1 MIIIGI
7 DPGIAR
13 VGWGI
18 IRTQDSVSG
27 LRILNVG
34 CFETPKSNSNQD
46 RLMAISDFL
55 KELFAKYTPAAVAVE
70 QLFFATNAKTAITV
84 GQARGVIILTATQS
98 NIPTFDYTPLQVK
111 LAITGY
117 GKADKNQVQQMVKNI
132 LKLERIPQPDD
143 AADALAIA
151 LTHAFSYKLRERSKI
166 L

>member
-18 IRTQDSVSG
+18 IRIQDSG
-27 LRILNVG
+27 LRIQDVG
-34 CFETPKSNSNQD
+34 CFETSKSDPLDQ
-46 RLMAISDFL
+46 RLLSISVFL
-55 KELFAKYTPAAVAVE
+55 KKLFGEYKPDCVAVE

-84 GQARGVIILTATQS
+84 GQARGVIILTASQA

-132 LKLERIPQPDD
+132 LKLKEIPRPDD

-151 LTHAFSYKLRERSKI
+151 LTHAFSYKLQKI
-166 L
+166 KDKL

>member
-13 VGWGI
+13 VGWGVLKI
-18 IRTQDSVSG
+18 EISNSQMT
-27 LRILNVG
+27 NVG
-34 CFETPKSNSNQD
+34 CFETSKYDPLDQ
-46 RLMAISDFL
+46 RLLSISEFL
-55 KELFAKYTPAAVAVE
+55 KELFNQYKPDCVAVE
-70 QLFFATNAKTAITV
+70 QLFFATNATTAITV
-84 GQARGVIILTATQS
+84 GQARGVIILTASQA

-132 LKLERIPQPDD
+132 LKLPEIPQPDD

-151 LTHAFSYKLRERSKI
+151 LTHAFSYKLQKI
-166 L
+166 KDKL

>member
-1 MIIIGI
+1 MTIIGV

-13 VGWGI
+13 VGWGV

-27 LRILNVG
+27 LRSLGVG
-34 CFETPKSNSNQD
+34 CFETSKTETNQN
-46 RLMAISDFL
+46 RLMAISEFL
-55 KELFAKYTPAAVAVE
+55 KDLFAKYNPDCVAVE
-70 QLFFATNAKTAITV
+70 QLYFATNAKTAITV
-84 GQARGVIILTATQS
+84 GQARGVIILTASQA

-132 LKLERIPQPDD
+132 LKLKEIPRPDD

-151 LTHAFSYKLRERSKI
+151 LTHAFSYKLQK
-166 L
+166 LKKNL

>member
-18 IRTQDSVSG
+18 IRIQDSG
-27 LRILNVG
+27 LRIQDVG
-34 CFETPKSNSNQD
+34 CFETSKSDPLDQ
-46 RLMAISDFL
+46 RLLSISVFL
-55 KELFAKYTPAAVAVE
+55 KKLFGEYKPDCVAVE

-84 GQARGVIILTATQS
+84 GQARGVIILTASQA

-117 GKADKNQVQQMVKNI
+117 GKADKNQVQQMAKNI
-132 LKLERIPQPDD
+132 LKLKEIPRPDD

-151 LTHAFSYKLRERSKI
+151 LTHAFSYKLQKI
-166 L
+166 KDKL

>member
-13 VGWGI
+13 VGWGVLKI
-18 IRTQDSVSG
+18 EISNSQMT
-27 LRILNVG
+27 NVG
-34 CFETPKSNSNQD
+34 CFETSKNDSLDQ
-46 RLMAISDFL
+46 RLLSISEFL
-55 KELFAKYTPAAVAVE
+55 NELFGKYRPDCVAVE
-70 QLFFATNAKTAITV
+70 QLYFATNAKTAITV
-84 GQARGVIILTATQS
+84 GQARGVIILTASQA

-132 LKLERIPQPDD
+132 LKLPEIPQPDD

-151 LTHAFSYKLRERSKI
+151 LTHAFSYKLQKI
-166 L
+166 KDKL

>member
-18 IRTQDSVSG
+18 IRIQDSG
-27 LRILNVG
+27 FRIQDVG
-34 CFETPKSNSNQD
+34 CFETPKQDPLNSRLSSISN
-46 RLMAISDFL
+46 FL
-55 KELFAKYTPAAVAVE
+55 KDLFAKYTPDCVAVE
-70 QLFFATNAKTAITV
+70 QLYFATNAKTAIVV
-84 GQARGVIILTATQS
+84 GQARGVIILTASQA

-132 LKLERIPQPDD
+132 LKLKVIPKPDD

-151 LTHAFSYKLRERSKI
+151 LTHAFSYKLQKI
-166 L
+166 KKNL